1 MIQNERRPTTC
12 EAVLC
17 VVVVVVVAR
26 TLFFFFFSF
35 LPAPHPARY
44 PLSSLF
50 VIFFFCLFGIGL
62 GLPRLRLAPG
72 RGGRGRL
79 LVTRDLF
86 VEALGY
92 EERGDR
98 GEHGARQQ
106 GKGRGSTGHLPLR
119 RDHECGKLRLRGVE
133 GHRERVAR
141 ARHGQER
148 PRLYL
153 SRAMSPTVLVSLVS
167 GQVRGGGDDS
177 SRTHWTGRG
186 GRVFAARA
194 STALRGGP
202 RGVCQHQLATWSCV
216 QEQQGRAPVRS
227 GVVVAALSRAGL
239 AHSHHGCWAT
249 TLCRFRE

>member
-17 VVVVVVVAR
+17 VVVVVAR
-26 TLFFFFFSF
+26 TLYVFFFPSSPHPTPPATHSPRCPSFSF
-35 LPAPHPARY
+35 
-44 PLSSLF
+44 
-50 VIFFFCLFGIGL
+50 VCLFGIGL

-216 QEQQGRAPVRS
+216 SLP
-227 GVVVAALSRAGL
+227 SRATR
-239 AHSHHGCWAT
+239 ARPSS
-249 TLCRFRE
+249 FRSCCGSSFSRWVGAQSSRVLGYNFV